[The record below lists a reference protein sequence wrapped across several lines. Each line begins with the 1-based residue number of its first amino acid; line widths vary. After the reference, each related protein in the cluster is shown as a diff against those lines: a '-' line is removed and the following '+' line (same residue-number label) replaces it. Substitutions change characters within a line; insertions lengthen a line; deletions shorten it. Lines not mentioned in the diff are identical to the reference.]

1 MMEARPLVHA
11 LGGEALAA
19 LQRLPHVEVSWTLFL
34 LPVAAIFILERVA
47 PVQRGRRLFSAAT
60 GQDAVWF
67 LVETVMR
74 ATLYFYVAGLL
85 VWAHRR
91 LGGVTI
97 EATRAWPVPVRAL
110 LGVMIYDLALYAHH
124 VLHHRARGLW
134 PFHAVHHSQT
144 RLSLFT
150 AARFHVVEKVL
161 ARAMIFPPLVLLG
174 LTQTETFLTAWLV
187 AWHTRFYH
195 ADIRTGLG
203 PLWYLIVTPQSH
215 RIHHSVE
222 ARHRERNFATHFPL
236 WDMLFGTQHW
246 DRDEYPP
253 TGIEDPDFPL
263 ERPGWSPGS
272 ALVAQTLYPFRRLRA
287 GSPAASPLS
296 SSR

>member
-1 MMEARPLVHA
+1 MRLPYW

-19 LQRLPHVEVSWTLFL
+19 LHRIPHVEVSWTLFL
-34 LPVAAIFILERVA
+34 FPVVAIFVLEGLTPA
-47 PVQRGRRLFSAAT
+47 QRGRPLLSAAT

-74 ATLYFYVAGLL
+74 ATLYFYVAGAL

-91 LGGVTI
+91 LGGFTI
-97 EATRAWPVPVRAL
+97 EATRAWPVALRAL
-110 LGVMIYDLALYAHH
+110 LGVMVYDLALYGHH
-124 VLHHRARGLW
+124 TLFHGRRLW
-134 PFHAVHHSQT
+134 AFHAVHHSQT
-144 RLSLFT
+144 RLSMFT

-161 ARAMIFPPLVLLG
+161 ARAMIFPPLVVLG

-195 ADIRTGLG
+195 ANIRTSLG

-222 ARHRERNFATHFPL
+222 RHHRERNFATHFPL

-246 DRDEYPP
+246 NRAEYPA
-253 TGIEDPDFPL
+253 TGIEDPAFPL
-263 ERPGWSPGS
+263 EGPGWSPAA

-287 GSPAASPLS
+287 GASAASPLS
-296 SSR
+296 R